1 MNMSIGLKLQI
12 QNLFLSTR
20 SKIKNNF
27 HIWGANLLLVM
38 LANCLMMK
46 ASRGCLDFIVVL
58 TTLKVKFLKRVERKD
73 ELNIF
78 SFEDKNVFQ
87 YDF

>member
-1 MNMSIGLKLQI
+1 M
-12 QNLFLSTR
+12 
-20 SKIKNNF
+20 
-27 HIWGANLLLVM
+27 LVM

-58 TTLKVKFLKRVERKD
+58 TTLKVKFLKRVESKD

-78 SFEDKNVFQ
+78 IFEDKKVFQ